1 MTNYFLGS
9 CSIDEDVVKAEVIKQ
24 RSIIEWEPK
33 KHKYYPTEV
42 KDVIFTILLSHSVL
56 SCLEN
61 EYTTTLGDIPS
72 HIILQICKQYA
83 KLYFSS

>member
-1 MTNYFLGS
+1 MTNYFLGG

-24 RSIIEWEPK
+24 RSIIEWEPNQ
-33 KHKYYPTEV
+33 HKYFPTEV

-56 SCLEN
+56 SCLQN
-61 EYTTTLGDIPS
+61 EYITLGDLPP
-72 HIILQICKQYA
+72 HIILQICKEYA